1 MPRAWSLEMPDTPE
15 TLPLPEAERDEN
27 LASNALDRGIVWLGS
42 KLSILFAVVAIVS
55 TYEIVMR
62 YVFDDP
68 TTWVHE
74 TATFI
79 GASLFI
85 FGGLYAFASDKHVR
99 VVLIYDSVSER
110 AQCWLR
116 ILHHLLGLGFS
127 GMMLYAG
134 WTMARKAVFTPWG
147 ALRLETSGSAWNPPF
162 PAYLKV
168 FILVAFAVLTLQ
180 LVLHLIRDLRQ
191 LRKV

>member
-1 MPRAWSLEMPDTPE
+1 MPDTPE
-15 TLPLPEAERDEN
+15 TLPLPEAERDED

-85 FGGLYAFASDKHVR
+85 LGGLYAFASDKHVR
-99 VVLIYDSVSER
+99 VVLIYDAVSER
-110 AQCWLR
+110 TQCWLR

-134 WTMARKAVFTPWG
+134 WTMAKKAVFTPWG
-147 ALRLETSGSAWNPPF
+147 AFRLETSGSAWNPPF

-180 LVLHLIRDLRQ
+180 LLLHLIRDLRQ
-191 LRKV
+191 LRNV

>member
-1 MPRAWSLEMPDTPE
+1 MPDTPD
-15 TLPLPEAERDEN
+15 TFHLPEAERDED

-85 FGGLYAFASDKHVR
+85 FGGLYAFATDKHVR

-116 ILHHLLGLGFS
+116 IVHHLLGLGFS

-134 WTMARKAVFTPWG
+134 WTMAYKAVFTPWG

-191 LRKV
+191 LRNV

>member
-1 MPRAWSLEMPDTPE
+1 MSDTPE
-15 TLPLPEAERDEN
+15 TFHLPETDRDEDI
-27 LASNALDRGIVWLGS
+27 ASNSLDRGIVWLGS
-42 KLSILFAVVAIVS
+42 KLSILFAVVAVIS
-55 TYEIVMR
+55 TYEIIMR

-68 TTWVHE
+68 TFWVHE

-85 FGGLYAFASDKHVR
+85 FGGLYAFATDKHVR

-110 AQCWLR
+110 TQCWMR

-134 WTMARKAVFTPWG
+134 WTMAHKAVLTPWG

>member
-15 TLPLPEAERDEN
+15 ALPLPEAERDED
-27 LASNALDRGIVWLGS
+27 LASNALDRGIIWLGS

-99 VVLIYDSVSER
+99 VVLIYDAVSER
-110 AQCWLR
+110 TQCWLR

-191 LRKV
+191 LRNV